1 MKKLIFIAL
10 IAACGIIQLMF
21 PQYLRVFGIKPDL
34 ILACVVVANLTFEFR
49 WAFALSLLAGIFKDS
64 LIISSFGSNTVLFA
78 IWSLLVCEIK
88 RRFSL
93 DYILVQVI
101 LLWVIALLQNLSTAI
116 IVISSGNIV
125 PAGIFLRIVFLG
137 ALYTA
142 IALPLLLPLT
152 RRWIE

>member
-10 IAACGIIQLMF
+10 IAACGIVQLVF
-21 PQYLRVFGIKPDL
+21 PQYLRVFGVKPDL
-34 ILACVVVANLTFEFR
+34 ILACAVAANLVFEFR
-49 WAFALSLLAGIFKDS
+49 WALFLSLLAGIFKDS
-64 LIISSFGSNTVLFA
+64 FIISSFGSNAVLFA
-78 IWSLLVCEIK
+78 FWSLLVCEIK

-93 DYILVQVI
+93 DFVYVQVI
-101 LLWVIALLQNLSTAI
+101 LLWVIALLQNLSTGL

-125 PAGIFLRIVFLG
+125 PSGIFLRIVFLG

-142 IALPLLLPLT
+142 AALPLLLPLK